1 MLAIYKKELRS
12 SLYGMTGP
20 VFIFVVLAVIGF
32 FTASYHFK
40 AGYAT
45 FEISVADG
53 AFWSLLFAPVLT
65 MRSFTEERRMK
76 TDQLLY
82 SLPITT
88 TQIVLGKYLA
98 LITVFAV
105 PCVIM
110 CAYPA
115 IIAAFSTSAPNFA
128 LAYGAI
134 LAYFLLGCTVIAIGV
149 FISSLFESLVICAIV
164 NLAALIALY
173 FARSAA
179 GSFSDSPLFTLAVFI
194 ILSALCALVV
204 YLAVKNYVIAGTVG
218 GILNICAV
226 IVYLIN
232 AELYTGLGADIIGT
246 LFIFTPVTAFAYN
259 VFDITAFIYYIT
271 AAALFVLFTV
281 QSVEKRRWS

>member
-105 PCVIM
+105 P
-110 CAYPA
+110 
-115 IIAAFSTSAPNFA
+115 
-128 LAYGAI
+128 
-134 LAYFLLGCTVIAIGV
+134 
-149 FISSLFESLVICAIV
+149 
-164 NLAALIALY
+164 
-173 FARSAA
+173 
-179 GSFSDSPLFTLAVFI
+179 
-194 ILSALCALVV
+194 
-204 YLAVKNYVIAGTVG
+204 
-218 GILNICAV
+218 
-226 IVYLIN
+226 
-232 AELYTGLGADIIGT
+232 
-246 LFIFTPVTAFAYN
+246 
-259 VFDITAFIYYIT
+259 
-271 AAALFVLFTV
+271 
-281 QSVEKRRWS
+281 